1 MTAPAYR
8 RDGSPASAPPSPGGR
23 RFRFAEW
30 VADVLRL
37 VALDLR
43 QFFDN
48 KLYSVSTFL
57 TSVSMVLAFGAA
69 TDEMASPAPG
79 AATFFDFV
87 FPGILAA
94 GVMFSCTYTVGYTII
109 VDRNRRTIEDLI
121 LSPLSYS
128 GFLVARFAGVLFK
141 CLLQFAAVL
150 VLGIAVF
157 DAAVKSVPLAALA
170 FVTGCLAFAGLG
182 VLVATF
188 STEIS
193 FPAVVNIIVIPLMY
207 FAGVFFPLGNLG
219 WVGDVMERLP
229 LSVNVELF
237 RAATGQ
243 GPAASGEAVALA
255 AGYAVAAVAV
265 AAYAFRRRIGRG

>member
-8 RDGSPASAPPSPGGR
+8 RRNARASSPGP
-23 RFRFAEW
+23 RFRVSEW
-30 VADVLRL
+30 LGDVFRL

-48 KLYSVSTFL
+48 KLYAVSTFL

-69 TDEMASPAPG
+69 TDQMASPTAD
-79 AATFFDFV
+79 AANFFDFV

-94 GVMFSCTYTVGYTII
+94 GVMFSCTYSVGYTMI

-128 GFLVARFAGVLFK
+128 GFLLARFVGVTLK
-141 CLLQFAAVL
+141 CLFQFAAVL
-150 VLGIAVF
+150 VLGLVVF
-157 DAAVKSVPLAALA
+157 DAAVESVPLAILA
-170 FVTGCLAFAGLG
+170 FVSGCLAFAGLG
-182 VLVATF
+182 VVVATF
-188 STEIS
+188 SNEIS

-207 FAGVFFPLGNLG
+207 FAGVFFPLKNLG

-243 GPAASGEAVALA
+243 GPSPSVEIVTLAVA
-255 AGYAVAAVAV
+255 YAVVAV
-265 AAYAFRRRIGRG
+265 GVSAYAFRQRIGRG

>member
-1 MTAPAYR
+1 MTAPTYERGDAH
-8 RDGSPASAPPSPGGR
+8 APPER
-23 RFRFAEW
+23 HRFRLSEW
-30 VADVLRL
+30 LVDVFRL

-69 TDEMASPAPG
+69 TDQMASPTAD

-94 GVMFSCTYTVGYTII
+94 GIMFSCTYTVGYTII

-128 GFLVARFAGVLFK
+128 GFLVARFVGVILK
-141 CLLQFAAVL
+141 CLFQFAAVL
-150 VLGIAVF
+150 VLGIVVF
-157 DAAVKSVPLAALA
+157 DAAVESVPLATLA

-182 VLVATF
+182 VVVATF

-207 FAGVFFPLGNLG
+207 FAGVFFPLQNLG

-237 RAATGQ
+237 RAATRQ
-243 GPAASGEAVALA
+243 GPSASGEALALA
-255 AGYAVAAVAV
+255 VGYAVVAV
-265 AAYAFRRRIGRG
+265 VVSAYAFRRRIGRG

>member
-1 MTAPAYR
+1 MTAPASR
-8 RDGSPASAPPSPGGR
+8 RDDAAAPPRGR
-23 RFRFAEW
+23 RFALSEW
-30 VADVLRL
+30 LVDVFRL

-69 TDEMASPAPG
+69 TDEMASPTRE

-87 FPGILAA
+87 FPGILAS
-94 GVMFSCTYTVGYTII
+94 GVMFSCAYTVGYTII

-128 GFLVARFAGVLFK
+128 GFLVARFAGVVCK
-141 CLLQFAAVL
+141 CLFQFAAVL

-157 DAAVKSVPLAALA
+157 DATVESVPLAALA
-170 FVTGCLAFAGLG
+170 FVTGCLVFAGLG
-182 VLVATF
+182 VVIATF

-219 WVGDVMERLP
+219 WVGEVMERLP

-243 GPAASGEAVALA
+243 GPSASGEALVLA
-255 AGYAVAAVAV
+255 VGYAVVAVAV

>member
-1 MTAPAYR
+1 MTAPTYKRGGAHEPPE
-8 RDGSPASAPPSPGGR
+8 RD
-23 RFRFAEW
+23 RFRLSDW
-30 VADVLRL
+30 LVDVFRL
-37 VALDLR
+37 VVMDLR

-69 TDEMASPAPG
+69 TDQMASPAAG
-79 AATFFDFV
+79 AANFFAFV

-94 GVMFSCTYTVGYTII
+94 GIMFSCTYTVGYTII

-128 GFLVARFAGVLFK
+128 GFLVARFVGVILK
-141 CLLQFAAVL
+141 CLFQFAAVL
-150 VLGIAVF
+150 VLGIVVF
-157 DAAVKSVPLAALA
+157 DAAVESVPLATLA

-182 VLVATF
+182 VVVATF

-207 FAGVFFPLGNLG
+207 FAGVFFPLQNLG

-243 GPAASGEAVALA
+243 GPSASGEALALA
-255 AGYAVAAVAV
+255 VGYAVVAV
-265 AAYAFRRRIGRG
+265 VVSAYAFRRRIGRG

>member
-1 MTAPAYR
+1 MTAPAY
-8 RDGSPASAPPSPGGR
+8 GKGGAHLAPRGH
-23 RFRFAEW
+23 RFSVSQW
-30 VADVLRL
+30 LVDVLRL

-48 KLYSVSTFL
+48 RLFSISTFL

-69 TDEMASPAPG
+69 TDQMASPTAN

-94 GVMFSCTYTVGYTII
+94 GIMFSCTYTIGYTII
-109 VDRNRRTIEDLI
+109 VDRNRRTVEDLV

-128 GFLVARFAGVLFK
+128 GFLLARFLGVTLK
-141 CLLQFAAVL
+141 CLFQFAAVL

-157 DAAVKSVPLAALA
+157 DASIDSVPLATTA
-170 FVTGCLAFAGLG
+170 FITGSLAFAGLG
-182 VLVATF
+182 VVVATF
-188 STEIS
+188 SNEIS

-207 FAGVFFPLGNLG
+207 FAGVFFPLQNLA

-243 GPAASGEAVALA
+243 GPAPSAATLTLA
-255 AGYAVAAVAV
+255 IAYAVAAVGLS
-265 AAYAFRRRIGRG
+265 AYAFRQRIGRG